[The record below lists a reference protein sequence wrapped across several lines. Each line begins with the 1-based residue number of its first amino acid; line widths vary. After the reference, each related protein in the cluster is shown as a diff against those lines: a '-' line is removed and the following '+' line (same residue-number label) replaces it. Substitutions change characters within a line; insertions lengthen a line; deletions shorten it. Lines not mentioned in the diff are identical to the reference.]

1 MSNQNEDWDVAETDS
16 TDIEEKDITT
26 YEISYFPAD
35 FTLKG
40 YLDKY
45 DTKDPEI
52 YLPPFQRRYV
62 WTQKQASKLIESF
75 LLGLP
80 VPGVFLYKERET
92 KKLLIIDGQ
101 QRILSAI
108 KYMQGLFEEKAFR
121 LLNVHPKWE
130 GRKYDELSDSDQRQ
144 IRDSVLRAT
153 IVQQLS
159 PQDGTSIFHIFERLN
174 TGGVKLN
181 SMEVRRCVYYG
192 SMLEILDKIN
202 ELSEWRKIIGKEQ
215 IDKTYRDVELVLRIL
230 ALASDWKDYEKPMKD
245 FLNKYLDKHK
255 NINTEDGI
263 LLRDNFQKVCKDI
276 LEELGEK
283 PFHLKGRLN
292 YAVMD
297 SVMSTILNSGK
308 PARMKEQY
316 GQLLQN
322 ERYIEACSISTSDEK
337 ILTERF
343 KKSLEYFY
351 PEV

>member
-1 MSNQNEDWDVAETDS
+1 MSNQNENWDVDETDS
-16 TDIEEKDITT
+16 ADIEEKDITT
-26 YEISYFPAD
+26 YDISYFPAD

-80 VPGVFLYKERET
+80 VPGVFLYKDRET

-101 QRILSAI
+101 QRIFSAI
-108 KYMQGLFEEKAFR
+108 KYMQGIFEDKAFK

-130 GRKYDELSDSDQRQ
+130 GKRFDELSDSDQRQ
-144 IRDSVLRAT
+144 IKDSVLRAT
-153 IVQQLS
+153 IVQQLN

-181 SMEVRRCVYYG
+181 PMEVRRCVYFG
-192 SMLEILDKIN
+192 HMLDVLDKIN
-202 ELSEWRKIIGKEQ
+202 ELPEWRKIIGKVQ
-215 IDKTYRDVELVLRIL
+215 IDKTYRDVELVLRVL
-230 ALASDWKDYEKPMKD
+230 ALAEDWNNYEKPMKD
-245 FLNKYLDKHK
+245 FLNTYLAKHK
-255 NINTEDGI
+255 DIGPSDGI
-263 LLRDNFQKVCKDI
+263 QLMNKFHGICREI
-276 LEELGEK
+276 LTALGEK

-297 SVMSTILNSGK
+297 SVMSTILNSGQ
-308 PARMKEQY
+308 PATLKDQY
-316 GQLLQN
+316 KQLLTDDT
-322 ERYIEACSISTSDEK
+322 YIDACSISTSDEK
-337 ILTERF
+337 VLIERF
-343 KKSLEYFY
+343 SKAREYFF
-351 PEV
+351 PQT

>member
-1 MSNQNEDWDVAETDS
+1 MTNHNEVWDVVETDS
-16 TDIEEKDITT
+16 ADIEEKDITT

-108 KYMQGLFEEKAFR
+108 KFMQGFFDDKAFR
-121 LLNVHPKWE
+121 LLNVHSKWE
-130 GRKYDELSDSDQRQ
+130 GKKFDELSDSDQRQ

-192 SMLEILDKIN
+192 NMLEVLDKIN
-202 ELSEWRKIIGKEQ
+202 ELPEWRKIIGKDQ
-215 IDKTYRDVELVLRIL
+215 IDKTYRDVELILRIL
-230 ALASDWKDYEKPMKD
+230 ALAENWKEYEKPMKD
-245 FLNKYLDKHK
+245 FLNHYLDKHK
-255 NINTEDGI
+255 NINMEDGK
-263 LLRDNFQKVCKDI
+263 LLGGNFQKVCKDV
-276 LEELGEK
+276 LAELGEK

-297 SVMSTILNSGK
+297 SVMSTIINSDK
-308 PARMKEQY
+308 PTNMKVQFS
-316 GQLLQN
+316 QLLQN
-322 ERYIEACSISTSDEK
+322 AKYIEACSISTSDEK

-351 PEV
+351 TLP

>member
-1 MSNQNEDWDVAETDS
+1 MVIQNEHWDVEETDS
-16 TDIEEKDITT
+16 TDIEDKDITT

-80 VPGVFLYKERET
+80 VPGVFLYKDRDT

-101 QRILSAI
+101 QRIFSAI
-108 KYMQGLFEEKAFR
+108 RYMQGLFEDKAFR
-121 LLNVHPKWE
+121 LQNVHPKWE
-130 GRKYDELSDSDQRQ
+130 GKKFDELSDSDQRQ
-144 IRDSVLRAT
+144 IKDSVLRAT
-153 IVQQLS
+153 IVQQLN

-181 SMEVRRCVYYG
+181 SMEVRRCVYFG
-192 SMLEILDKIN
+192 DMLDILDKMN
-202 ELSEWRKIIGKEQ
+202 ELPEWRKIIGKEQ
-215 IDKTYRDVELVLRIL
+215 IDKTYRDVELVLRVL
-230 ALASDWKDYEKPMKD
+230 ALADDWNSYEKPMKD
-245 FLNKYLDKHK
+245 FLNTYLAKYK
-255 NINTEDGI
+255 NINPDKGN
-263 LLRDNFQKVCKDI
+263 LLKDKFHATCKDI
-276 LEELGEK
+276 VAELGEK

-297 SVMSTILNSGK
+297 SVMSTILNSNK
-308 PARMKEQY
+308 PSKLKEQFT
-316 GQLLQN
+316 QLLAD
-322 ERYIEACSISTSDEK
+322 EKYVEACSISTSDDK
-337 ILTERF
+337 VLAVRF
-343 KKSLEYFY
+343 NKARKYFY
-351 PEV
+351 PQA